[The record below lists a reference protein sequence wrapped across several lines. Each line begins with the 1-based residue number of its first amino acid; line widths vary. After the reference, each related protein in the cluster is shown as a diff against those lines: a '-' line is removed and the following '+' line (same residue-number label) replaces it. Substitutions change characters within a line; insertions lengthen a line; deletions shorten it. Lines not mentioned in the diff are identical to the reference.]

1 MHVDSISDLLHN
13 LSEIS
18 VFPVTCKGQ
27 TRIRFV
33 PYIDECCSNRS
44 TVWTMDSCRTLWVS
58 EFWWGVAARK
68 MQIATVTSI
77 LRFLSEVRCE
87 FLSRLPVSFDN
98 FPRIV
103 AQHLERDIQVF
114 GCHSRSRIVR
124 CSGYDKSH
132 PTIYRAGSSAWTII
146 TSKSEI
152 SCSQRKRKFPVVSG
166 SDKVVP
172 YRFFASRYAIE
183 ECGLPESYGSSWG
196 LLVTAWLW
204 EMVAVQRLMSSSI
217 MRCASPSVI
226 KATLFLLVSFFV
238 LSIQQQEVHSFLT
251 IRVLAD
257 I

>member
-18 VFPVTCKGQ
+18 VFPVTCPGQ
-27 TRIRFV
+27 NRIRYV
-33 PYIDECCSNRS
+33 PYIEEWCSNRP
-44 TVWTMDSCRTLWVS
+44 TVLTMDSCRTLWVS

-87 FLSRLPVSFDN
+87 FLCRLPVSVDN
-98 FPRIV
+98 FPRVV

-114 GCHSRSRIVR
+114 GRYSRSRVVR
-124 CSGYDKSH
+124 CSGYDKPH
-132 PTIYRAGSSAWTII
+132 PSAWTII

-172 YRFFASRYAIE
+172 
-183 ECGLPESYGSSWG
+183 
-196 LLVTAWLW
+196 
-204 EMVAVQRLMSSSI
+204 
-217 MRCASPSVI
+217 
-226 KATLFLLVSFFV
+226 
-238 LSIQQQEVHSFLT
+238 
-251 IRVLAD
+251 
-257 I
+257 